1 MGGLELE
8 KHGTLEFWCVAAG
21 MESSIAGAA
30 FYCLGA
36 DSVWRRVGGTMDE
49 ASGKMLVPLSVSG
62 RYALYSGG
70 TVSEGT
76 KALAILS
83 LTPRVFSPSGS
94 FADDR
99 LAISFELG
107 QPASVNVKIYNRAG
121 RLVRDVLSGQVV
133 SAGANLVYWDGRDG
147 AGVVVPEGMYL
158 VTVETEGHRQAKTV
172 SVVR

>member
-1 MGGLELE
+1 
-8 KHGTLEFWCVAAG
+8 
-21 MESSIAGAA
+21 
-30 FYCLGA
+30 
-36 DSVWRRVGGTMDE
+36 MDE

-147 AGVVVPEGMYL
+147 GGTVVPEGMYL
-158 VTVETEGHRQAKTV
+158 VMVETEGHSETKTV